1 MSLLFGM
8 LAGVQKMVPTGCIQF
23 LWGRKTFQPSAVSS
37 VKVIRRHCYHTI
49 HVHSGIHLGHRM
61 EYVRG
66 WAYQQLFLEQRLA
79 VKRKLKMISD
89 NSVSSDGRGIVA
101 DSEYIANQDRIL
113 LLEHD
118 HVYTLGRGANED
130 NLTFLDCIENGMELR
145 KRLCRTSKGE
155 DSCKLE
161 SSRLSWRPNVSIQEQ
176 VNSFNPPCAV
186 FAPNGVP
193 IYRIERGGEVTYH
206 GPSQLVV
213 YPLLDLSADHFKKDL
228 HWYLRCIEE
237 VIIRVLREYDI
248 DGVRDDINTG
258 VWVGKKKIA
267 AIGLSS
273 ARWITTHGF
282 ALNVDPDL
290 NMFDTSLITPCGIKG
305 RGVTSIANELSTEPP
320 SLQDIAGV
328 VLDKFGEVFQS
339 TLQPSEHYLL

>member
-1 MSLLFGM
+1 MNG
-8 LAGVQKMVPTGCIQF
+8 GQRMVPNRYIPS
-23 LWGRKTFQPSAVSS
+23 LWKRKILQQSSASCAN
-37 VKVIRRHCYHTI
+37 IILRHCYHTI
-49 HVHSGIHLGHRM
+49 HVHSGINSGHKID
-61 EYVRG
+61 YVRG

-79 VKRKLKMISD
+79 MKRNIQSISEETASFRSND
-89 NSVSSDGRGIVA
+89 IMTDDDCNTA
-101 DSEYIANQDRIL
+101 DRDRIL
-113 LLEHD
+113 LLEHH

-130 NLTFLDCIENGMELR
+130 NFTFLDSVENGMELR
-145 KRLCRTSKGE
+145 KKLSRKSRGVESCR
-155 DSCKLE
+155 LE
-161 SSRLSWRPNVSIQEQ
+161 SSRMVWMPNLSIQEQ
-176 VNSFNPPCAV
+176 VDSFNPPSAV
-186 FAPNGVP
+186 YAPNGVP

-213 YPLLDLSADHFKKDL
+213 YPLLDLSSGHFKKDL

-237 VIIRVLREYDI
+237 VLIRALHEYGI

-290 NMFDTSLITPCGIKG
+290 NMFDTSLITPCGIQG
-305 RGVTSIANELSTEPP
+305 RGVTSIANEISSKPTPT
-320 SLQDIAGV
+320 LQEIAGV
-328 VLDKFGEVFQS
+328 VLDKFGEVFES
-339 TLQPSEHYLL
+339 TLQPSEHLM